1 MRRWRSLPR
10 GRYAAIRWKRNML
23 AMAAPRTALILS
35 ADRRLHYRR
44 NPCERI
50 PCCDPH
56 RLAEIRAP
64 KSLRSGNWKGEM
76 DAAHAHPG
84 SYVEYV
90 ARSGHE
96 APGVHT

>member
-23 AMAAPRTALILS
+23 AMATPRTALILS

-44 NPCERI
+44 NLCERI

-56 RLAEIRAP
+56 RLAEIRAANF
-64 KSLRSGNWKGEM
+64 LRSGNWKGEM
-76 DAAHAHPG
+76 DAAPAEQTTIDQSPSLSNG
-84 SYVEYV
+84 S
-90 ARSGHE
+90 
-96 APGVHT
+96 APP